1 MKWLRKIGRKAL
13 LGLDRPGLRWI
24 PATVYS
30 VVGRFSREGVESLSF
45 NDGWVHRFGGTYLVE
60 ARPRWRAAE
69 LSDDFVRHYSGHLYT
84 PQAGDVVIDVGAGY
98 GWESLYFARKV
109 GPTGRVLS
117 IEAHP
122 VLARMMEQTFQLNG
136 LPQVTV
142 KHLALAEATGTL
154 FLDDDLAAHVGNAVS
169 TSSDGGKIKVQAR
182 ALDDLCSE
190 LDIGSVDFLKMN
202 IEGAEQLAI
211 RGMSEVIKR
220 TRVVAISCH
229 DFKFARTGNPFFKT
243 RKLVEEW
250 LGANGFVLVPRESA
264 MPWLSDQVNAYNPA
278 LLAREKLNADAA

>member
-24 PATVYS
+24 PAMVYS
-30 VVGRFSREGVESLSF
+30 VAGRFSREGVESLKF
-45 NDGWVHRFGGTYLVE
+45 DDGWVHQFNGTYLVE

-69 LSDDFVRHYSGHLYT
+69 LADDFVHHYSGYLYS
-84 PQAGDVVIDVGAGY
+84 PQPGDVVIDVGAGY
-98 GWESLYFARKV
+98 GWETLYFARKV
-109 GPTGRVLS
+109 GSTGAVLS

-122 VLARMMEQTFQLNG
+122 VLARMMERTCRLNG
-136 LPQVTV
+136 LSQVTV
-142 KHLALAEATGTL
+142 MHLALAEDTGTL

-169 TSSDGGKIKVQAR
+169 TQSDGGKIEVQTR
-182 ALDDLCSE
+182 SLDDICAE
-190 LDIGSVDFLKMN
+190 LQIGSVDFLKMN

-211 RGMSEVIKR
+211 RGMSDVIKR

-229 DFKFARTGNPFFKT
+229 DFKFERTGNPFFKT
-243 RKLVEEW
+243 REIIEAW
-250 LGANGFVLVPRESA
+250 LAANGFVIVPRESA